1 MARKRGTQVK
11 ELLGVKCTIIDSIR
25 CKPARNVGAGAE
37 PAPILVLALN
47 GQAKIAYLWAIAV
60 VVVIVV
66 VVAIDSV
73 IADRKPYICMSIKT
87 AH

>member
-66 VVAIDSV
+66 VVSIDSV